1 MNKISLK
8 NYMAEEIL
16 KEIYKP
22 REAEKY
28 KKFQE
33 ISYEYITTEKI
44 LKLYAKA
51 FKAEMDKKAAQ
62 LVLDTLSEDKK
73 RLIKL
78 KYGEEKQLV
87 AMSFALNTSVG
98 QLMVWNQSVMEKITQ
113 FMKYRLIAEDVFSRK
128 KVIGMVEILSLTVEF
143 FTEVKAGY
151 EIRSEWLEE
160 MERRKNN
167 YQNLLN
173 QLEKF
178 ESRKNESSYK
188 KVVLAKIENPNS
200 TNKEIA
206 MTCKLHKATVGRFL
220 KRFTNAMSNYL
231 K

>member
-1 MNKISLK
+1 
-8 NYMAEEIL
+8 MAEEIL

-113 FMKYRLIAEDVFSRK
+113 FMKYRLIAEDVFNRK